1 MVLFHP
7 LKFTKRVR
15 FDHTKIST
23 ESDEPQSESSPYLGQ
38 NLFWLVVFRQPSEK
52 SWSSSVRMMKF
63 SSEWKKTCSKPPNSS
78 FVYVQSLIR
87 TISIGKIPDITRK
100 FFYGQERTNFGTY
113 RFLGSIFQSFLRCQE
128 NRYTARDDYCCSI
141 CLYISSIRGKQIMK
155 KSPPVTGSP
164 AALTPK
170 PYNLHLMIIGIKHV
184 KQ

>member
-1 MVLFHP
+1 MSLNPNHPHILGKTSSGWCFFANP
-7 LKFTKRVR
+7 LKNHGVR
-15 FDHTKIST
+15 QLGWWNSQVNGKI
-23 ESDEPQSESSPYLGQ
+23 
-38 NLFWLVVFRQPSEK
+38 
-52 SWSSSVRMMKF
+52 
-63 SSEWKKTCSKPPNSS
+63 TCSKPPNSS

-155 KSPPVTGSP
+155 TSPPVTGSP